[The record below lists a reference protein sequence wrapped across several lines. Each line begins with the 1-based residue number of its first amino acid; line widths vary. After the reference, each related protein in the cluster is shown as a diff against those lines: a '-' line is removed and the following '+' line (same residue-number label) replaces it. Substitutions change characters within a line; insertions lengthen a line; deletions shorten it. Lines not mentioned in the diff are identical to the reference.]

1 MIKLL
6 LLLLLFSCS
15 DEITKSDSMDAVKNL
30 IVNIDRTNNEIY
42 VQVETASNLTPD
54 IIDSV
59 TVSLEYAGGVGIDYS
74 NIFILY
80 DDGTN
85 GDIIASNG
93 IYTII
98 DAADNVSIPDE
109 QAEIINV
116 NFPAYFALNQT
127 ESGIIPFTV
136 TIKGKKY
143 LATVN
148 IFVGNRSYTYAE
160 YINIDNTSLE
170 IQINK
175 KDLYIDNANTEVC
188 DRVANTYGDIFY
200 PIAFDWPEA
209 SSMGLNNY
217 FTYESGFSV
226 VSMSDC
232 ASTGTSIF
240 KFILNDLD
248 NGQSTSDE
256 KSIVMYGCG
265 DGICESDYENNL
277 SCSEDCSDE

>member
-1 MIKLL
+1 MIRLFLL
-6 LLLLLFSCS
+6 FLLFSCS
-15 DEITKSDSMDAVKNL
+15 DDIIQNNSRSTIQNL
-30 IVNIDRTNNEIY
+30 IVNLDRTDNEIY
-42 VQVETASNLTPD
+42 IQVETALDLGT
-54 IIDSV
+54 IDSV
-59 TVSLEYAGGVGIDYS
+59 TVDLEYAGGIGIDYTNS
-74 NIFILY
+74 FTLY
-80 DDGTN
+80 DNGQN
-85 GDIIASNG
+85 GDIIADNG
-93 IYTII
+93 IYTLI
-98 DAADNVSIPDE
+98 DSADNVDIPDE
-109 QAEIINV
+109 QSEIVYI
-116 NFPAYFALNQT
+116 NFPSYFALNQT
-127 ESGIIPFTV
+127 ESGVIPFTV

-148 IFVGNRSYTYAE
+148 IFVGNRSYAYAE

-175 KDLYIDNANTEVC
+175 KDLYIDDANTEVC

-209 SSMGLNNY
+209 SSTGLNNY

-226 VSMSDC
+226 VSMGDC
-232 ASTGTSIF
+232 ASTGTAIF

-256 KSIVMYGCG
+256 KLIVMYGCG